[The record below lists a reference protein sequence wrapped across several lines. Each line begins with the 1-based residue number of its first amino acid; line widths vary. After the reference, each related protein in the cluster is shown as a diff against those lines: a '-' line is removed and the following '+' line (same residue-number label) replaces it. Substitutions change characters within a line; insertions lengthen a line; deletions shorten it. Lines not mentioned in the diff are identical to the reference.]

1 MLGPSKC
8 RTMSSLTPS
17 LGMRSIFHSE
27 LCLCIFVVV
36 VDCLRDRIPT
46 HIRDQK
52 VLIEALVVLVVGFE
66 IDIVWQI
73 KFGNNS
79 GLVEND
85 SERGLKNRSDEK
97 VEETCDQVTQA
108 ADAVKKGATQIT
120 NMTKDVRGK
129 VTEAA
134 DTITQKTK
142 DDVVDVAGKK
152 LKQTVVDEK

>member
-1 MLGPSKC
+1 MASINLSKVVKVFKSVSNG
-8 RTMSSLTPS
+8 SSTPS
-17 LGMRSIFHSE
+17 F
-27 LCLCIFVVV
+27 
-36 VDCLRDRIPT
+36 
-46 HIRDQK
+46 
-52 VLIEALVVLVVGFE
+52 
-66 IDIVWQI
+66 
-73 KFGNNS
+73 
-79 GLVEND
+79 VENCRAFVTA
-85 SERGLKNRSDEK
+85 SKPLQKNRSDEK